1 MLFGVIKVW
10 LHVVNYNLENRM
22 INSSV
27 IPTISQ
33 TIRVLNQPVLVKPN
47 EVVAAI
53 TPTKSVA
60 AVSTNVSV
68 NIKAPDPALSQFS
81 LNSNGSAS
89 I

>member
-1 MLFGVIKVW
+1 
-10 LHVVNYNLENRM
+10 M

-33 TIRVLNQPVLVKPN
+33 TISSLNQPVLVKPN

-53 TPTKSVA
+53 TPTKIVA

-68 NIKAPDPALSQFS
+68 DMGTSS
-81 LNSNGSAS
+81 SHS
-89 I
+89 INTHA

>member
-1 MLFGVIKVW
+1 
-10 LHVVNYNLENRM
+10 M
-22 INSSV
+22 INSSI

-47 EVVAAI
+47 EVVDAI

-68 NIKAPDPALSQFS
+68 NMGTSS
-81 LNSNGSAS
+81 SRS
-89 I
+89 IDTHA

>member
-1 MLFGVIKVW
+1 
-10 LHVVNYNLENRM
+10 M

-53 TPTKSVA
+53 TPTKGFAEILTNISVDMG
-60 AVSTNVSV
+60 T
-68 NIKAPDPALSQFS
+68 LS
-81 LNSNGSAS
+81 NRS
-89 I
+89 IDTHA

>member
-1 MLFGVIKVW
+1 
-10 LHVVNYNLENRM
+10 M

-33 TIRVLNQPVLVKPN
+33 TISSLNQPVLVKPN

-53 TPTKSVA
+53 TPTKIVA

-68 NIKAPDPALSQFS
+68 DMGTSS
-81 LNSNGSAS
+81 THS
-89 I
+89 INTHA

>member
-1 MLFGVIKVW
+1 
-10 LHVVNYNLENRM
+10 M

-27 IPTISQ
+27 IPSISQ

-47 EVVAAI
+47 EVVAI

-68 NIKAPDPALSQFS
+68 NMGTSS
-81 LNSNGSAS
+81 TRS
-89 I
+89 IDTHA